1 MAELTAAETN
11 DCIRRIT
18 MEDHEF
24 FALCMRG
31 NIKGAE
37 LIVRIILARDDIR
50 VRSIETEYE
59 MQNIAHHSVRLDAY
73 CTDEEGRLYDIEIQV
88 DEKGALPQRA
98 RYYSAM
104 MDTSVLG
111 KGEGYDT
118 LPESYV
124 IFITWG
130 DIIGDGKAVYTIDR
144 RVAETW
150 KIFGDGTHIVY
161 VVAPLAEEDTELG
174 RLMHDFMCPDPGKM
188 YYTDL
193 RGKAAEA
200 KEDKEEREA
209 MGPIMREIYNKG
221 IETGRKE
228 GAETGRRETAH
239 TMLADGQLP
248 LSKIA
253 EYSGL
258 SLGEVQSIRNGMNL

>member
-24 FALCMRG
+24 FALCMRD

-104 MDTSVLG
+104 MDNISAR
-111 KGEGYDT
+111 EG
-118 LPESYV
+118 
-124 IFITWG
+124 
-130 DIIGDGKAVYTIDR
+130 
-144 RVAETW
+144 
-150 KIFGDGTHIVY
+150 
-161 VVAPLAEEDTELG
+161 
-174 RLMHDFMCPDPGKM
+174 
-188 YYTDL
+188 
-193 RGKAAEA
+193 
-200 KEDKEEREA
+200 
-209 MGPIMREIYNKG
+209 
-221 IETGRKE
+221 
-228 GAETGRRETAH
+228 
-239 TMLADGQLP
+239 
-248 LSKIA
+248 
-253 EYSGL
+253 
-258 SLGEVQSIRNGMNL
+258 